1 MIKLPPVSGAILQA
15 LLNPA
20 PHNDRVQT
28 NVPSSQ
34 PRADSSIRRVAD
46 DPPSLHGWQL
56 DGYDLLT
63 VDNYDGRH
71 DHYVDSSLLANA
83 KDDDLCYFCTSPL
96 SDGHVVRTSCG
107 CGRIIHTTCFDR
119 LLKYGL
125 KCVRQGEQRPSIV
138 RICGMCRRPLLG
150 MYEDQHKVTMV
161 AYRRFFR
168 KSTKDRNND
177 LFELQP
183 IVYSM
188 KQIIKFVRLSW
199 RSTTE
204 RNAVVSELLASLGH
218 CFSTART
225 FSPDNEFSKHC
236 LKMAFF
242 ASILS
247 LRIHNNSNNLGT
259 SNVAFVC
266 DVIVRHQ
273 RDFQDLQFGR
283 SHLAT
288 VFNYLF
294 ILINTTSDEII
305 WTPNQ
310 REWDKYICPR
320 TIGAKNCLEDH
331 KSAQRIVLKIF
342 KSLGDVD
349 PVALKWF
356 RNKFYV
362 FLLHA
367 AKWGFVKDDDTSMT
381 GGETGETKEDLYS
394 LLPTRPMFEFI
405 LEHLDTFSGGTDEK
419 IELLNKLKTV
429 SRQNLRWAED
439 PLTPALPRQAMINA
453 KLEMLQEP
461 ERKGIESDSD

>member
-46 DPPSLHGWQL
+46 DAPSLPPMQL

-168 KSTKDRNND
+168 VVLVIRNN
-177 LFELQP
+177 
-183 IVYSM
+183 V
-188 KQIIKFVRLSW
+188 
-199 RSTTE
+199 
-204 RNAVVSELLASLGH
+204 
-218 CFSTART
+218 
-225 FSPDNEFSKHC
+225 
-236 LKMAFF
+236 
-242 ASILS
+242 
-247 LRIHNNSNNLGT
+247 T
-259 SNVAFVC
+259 SNKM
-266 DVIVRHQ
+266 Q
-273 RDFQDLQFGR
+273 
-283 SHLAT
+283 
-288 VFNYLF
+288 
-294 ILINTTSDEII
+294 
-305 WTPNQ
+305 
-310 REWDKYICPR
+310 
-320 TIGAKNCLEDH
+320 
-331 KSAQRIVLKIF
+331 
-342 KSLGDVD
+342 
-349 PVALKWF
+349 
-356 RNKFYV
+356 
-362 FLLHA
+362 
-367 AKWGFVKDDDTSMT
+367 
-381 GGETGETKEDLYS
+381 
-394 LLPTRPMFEFI
+394 
-405 LEHLDTFSGGTDEK
+405 
-419 IELLNKLKTV
+419 
-429 SRQNLRWAED
+429 
-439 PLTPALPRQAMINA
+439 PALFTT
-453 KLEMLQEP
+453 
-461 ERKGIESDSD
+461 